1 MSLSTSALAAEAL
14 KLTMPAGSFSRSTE
28 SHNQDK
34 VSMGTIAAR
43 DAERV
48 CTLTERTLAIHLLA
62 AAQGCEMRGNV
73 EMRPNLCRIL
83 GRIRDLSES
92 LVEDREMDR
101 DIECLAHAIAGDDCW
116 GGKS

>member
-1 MSLSTSALAAEAL
+1 
-14 KLTMPAGSFSRSTE
+14 
-28 SHNQDK
+28 

-62 AAQGCEMRGNV
+62 AAQGCELRGNV
-73 EMRPNLCRIL
+73 ERRPHLDAIL
-83 GRIRDLSES
+83 KRIRKLSAP

-101 DIECLAHAIAGDDCW
+101 DIERLARNIADGDFW
-116 GGKS
+116 RIRS